1 MTNTG
6 AYGKCSVAIM
16 EHASHVRRD
25 AAACVRA
32 CTCEGVSC
40 VPTDSPSRVRVAGGS
55 GGSSPSPLTR
65 VCFRS
70 AVIISSIKDK
80 ALLNIIEHPCP
91 LCGESQEL
99 VIPRVPPGKSITR

>member
-1 MTNTG
+1 MTNTV

-16 EHASHVRRD
+16 EHASHVRRE

-40 VPTDSPSRVRVAGGS
+40 VPTDSPSRWQGGGGS
-55 GGSSPSPLTR
+55 SPLTR

-70 AVIISSIKDK
+70 AVKISSIKDK
-80 ALLNIIEHPCP
+80 ALLNIIELYRAP
-91 LCGESQEL
+91 LSA
-99 VIPRVPPGKSITR
+99 VR